1 MLKLKLLLNYLLE
14 IKSTLFSIP
23 ISVIILQTCLMFS
36 CDNPTEPPDKPI
48 TIPTTEAKGP
58 GGPAY
63 LWGNVKDYVHPQNAV
78 TNIQVSIMNQQN
90 YADTI
95 LSIFVNST
103 DGSFKLTDL
112 PIGKYDIIFESEN
125 HLCAKLGKL
134 NFVAQENSF
143 NNPYS
148 SGYFVDSTIYI
159 TNIKDSVGR
168 PDAPPFGLQGYI
180 AGLSVYFKQET
191 MDSIAWQIFKNSQ
204 CDTLHVYHFNDP
216 IFDPFENDV
225 YILKCTDLDFVN
237 NALVFFNYKNE
248 VLYASPNYEFTE
260 Q

>member
-1 MLKLKLLLNYLLE
+1 MLKLKFLFNFLLE
-14 IKSTLFSIP
+14 IKTTLFSILN
-23 ISVIILQTCLMFS
+23 SVIILQTCLMFS

-48 TIPTTEAKGP
+48 IIPTTEAKGP

-103 DGSFKLTDL
+103 DGSFKITDL

-159 TNIKDSVGR
+159 ANIKDSVGR
-168 PDAPPFGLQGYI
+168 PDAPEFGLQGYD
-180 AGLSVYFKQET
+180 AGIVVYFKSET
-191 MDSIAWQIFKNSQ
+191 DDSLAWSIIQLSG
-204 CDTLHVYHFNDP
+204 CDTLAVYSYNDP
-216 IFDPFENDV
+216 VFDPFENDV
-225 YILKCTDLDFVN
+225 YILDCN
-237 NALVFFNYKNE
+237 NRSIISNKLKQLNWFKEIKRSGPLFLV
-248 VLYASPNYEFTE
+248 TE

>member
-1 MLKLKLLLNYLLE
+1 MLKLKLLFNFLLE

-36 CDNPTEPPDKPI
+36 CDSPTEPPIKPI
-48 TIPTTEAKGP
+48 IIPTTEAKGP
-58 GGPAY
+58 GGLAY
-63 LWGNVKDYVHPQNAV
+63 LRGDVKDYFHPQNAV
-78 TNIQVSIMNQQN
+78 TNIKISIMNQQN
-90 YADTI
+90 YTDTVLNFFI
-95 LSIFVNST
+95 NST
-103 DGSFKLTDL
+103 DGSFKATDL
-112 PIGKYDIIFESEN
+112 PLGKYDIIFESEN
-125 HLCAKLGKL
+125 HLCVKLGKL

-143 NNPYS
+143 NNPNS
-148 SGYFVDSTIYI
+148 SGYFIDSTIYI

-168 PDAPPFGLQGYI
+168 PDAPPFGLQGYV

-191 MDSIAWQIFKNSQ
+191 MDSIAWQIFQNSQ
-204 CDTLHVYHFNDP
+204 CDTLHVYHFDDP
-216 IFDPFENDV
+216 VFDPFENDV